1 MLIQTRRAGLEKMKE
16 ENEQKECGYE
26 HSLQSTNDDEN
37 LVGIIQNSEGQHESN
52 NLSNHQPQ
60 PIPHASAE
68 EIANNIF
75 LSSMADENEK
85 KIASQLVEGQA
96 ITQHLATTTN
106 LTPPTDTPS
115 FENGCS
121 ITVNNNNPSSN
132 IVSPKLQEQHLNG
145 TYPTPPQESERLSGT
160 NDRKIT
166 PFFPNTANT
175 MANEGSADGMSL
187 EISPPENGVRI
198 DQHEVEK
205 TSAKVEHSMT
215 TRSKDNS
222 VHHSE
227 QQMQYPALPMS
238 NSSSFDQNS
247 HQNDNQNLH
256 AHNGSMQQGLNAPY
270 CQSAPPTM
278 TSFDTALNSPTHP
291 TGPMYHNNYYNPP
304 YTSTY
309 GQSYGYQQQN
319 QHGYGQAQSYDPPF
333 QSHADQQ
340 GQLSH
345 SNSSSMMH
353 SQNGG
358 LEPPPFFGSAA
369 TSVTKYDSE
378 VSKPYHQ
385 QAHHY
390 YHGSMPVQNDDLR
403 RSTSSQRLG
412 SNGYQPYTVPT
423 QAHRA
428 TSHMGMPGPIATS
441 SIFMANTNN
450 MPDLRLTPN
459 AMHPGAS
466 YGRLPDGKIIEL
478 FPAMMRTVQA
488 CEYCRSRKAKCT
500 GGLPCD
506 RCAKKKIKCEYAQ
519 LDKKRKIKTTTS
531 EYDMSSGAA
540 RMAANKTIEQAQ
552 AQLSAKIG
560 INSDRHD
567 DGMLGHPSYS
577 SGGRGATSRNIR
589 MSKST
594 PGLDTDLQKA
604 ISRRF
609 MSNENMI
616 RLAVDPIMEEVDE
629 NISAQ
634 VMFSK
639 PRFTAP
645 ILPNSSRNA
654 NTFAAVQ
661 NREDNSPLSEAQSET
676 DLGQQCS
683 NVGPVIQVEPEI
695 DQELH
700 NEVAR
705 TTYSNFPTFPS
716 FPPVSNSD
724 EEAISINRSLYG

>member
-1 MLIQTRRAGLEKMKE
+1 MQSRRAGMEKMKE
-16 ENEQKECGYE
+16 EDEQKGSGYE
-26 HSLQSTNDDEN
+26 HSIDNVNDDE
-37 LVGIIQNSEGQHESN
+37 LTRPLQNSEGHHDT
-52 NLSNHQPQ
+52 NLTSHSHPVS
-60 PIPHASAE
+60 HVTAE

-85 KIASQLVEGQA
+85 KIPSPLVEGQA
-96 ITQHLATTTN
+96 TNQPLTTN
-106 LTPPTDTPS
+106 STPPPES
-115 FENGCS
+115 NSSENDCTN
-121 ITVNNNNPSSN
+121 TVNNKQNPSN
-132 IVSPKLQEQHLNG
+132 IVSPRLQEDQLNC
-145 TYPTPPQESERLSGT
+145 TYPTPPQRSERQTL
-160 NDRKIT
+160 DQKLT
-166 PFFPNTANT
+166 PFFQPAPAT
-175 MANEGSADGMSL
+175 MTSEGSVDGVSMEMNS
-187 EISPPENGVRI
+187 PENGVRI
-198 DQHEVEK
+198 DQHNVERS
-205 TSAKVEHSMT
+205 TAKVEHSMT

-222 VHHSE
+222 IHHSE
-227 QQMQYPALPMS
+227 QQMQYATLPMS
-238 NSSSFDQNS
+238 NNSSFDHS
-247 HQNDNQNLH
+247 AHQNGTQNLH
-256 AHNGSMQQGLNAPY
+256 PHNGSMQQGLNAPY

-278 TSFDTALNSPTHP
+278 TSFEGALNSPTHP
-291 TGPMYHNNYYNPP
+291 TGPMYHGNYYNAP

-309 GQSYGYQQQN
+309 CQSQPYYQQQS
-319 QHGYGQAQSYDPPF
+319 QHNYGQAQSYDHTFP
-333 QSHADQQ
+333 SHADQQ
-340 GQLSH
+340 SQLSH

-358 LEPPPFFGSAA
+358 LEPPPFFGSAT
-369 TSVTKYDSE
+369 TSVASYDSE
-378 VSKPYHQ
+378 VGKPYHQ

-390 YHGSMPVQNDDLR
+390 YHGSVPVPNEDLR

-428 TSHMGMPGPIATS
+428 TSHMGLPGQIATS

-450 MPDLRLTPN
+450 MPDLRLNPS

-506 RCAKKKIKCEYAQ
+506 RCSKKKIKCEYAQ

-560 INSDRHD
+560 INNDRHD
-567 DGMLGHPSYS
+567 DGMLGHPSYP
-577 SGGRGATSRNIR
+577 SGGRAASSRNIR

-594 PGLDTDLQKA
+594 PGLDTDSHKA
-604 ISRRF
+604 GSRRI
-609 MSNENMI
+609 MSSENMI

-645 ILPNSSRNA
+645 LLSNPARNTHILAPM
-654 NTFAAVQ
+654 Q
-661 NREDNSPLSEAQSET
+661 NRESHSPASEAHSEV
-676 DLGQQCS
+676 DLGQRSS
-683 NVGPVIQVEPEI
+683 NVGPVIESELEA
-695 DQELH
+695 DQEFH

-705 TTYSNFPTFPS
+705 TTYSNFPVLNA
-716 FPPVSNSD
+716 FPPLSDAD
-724 EEAISINRSLYG
+724 EESVNVNRGLYG

>member
-1 MLIQTRRAGLEKMKE
+1 MEKMKE
-16 ENEQKECGYE
+16 ENEQKECGFE
-26 HSLQSTNDDEN
+26 HSLESAVKDDEN
-37 LVGIIQNSEGQHESN
+37 LAKPLQSSQTHHDSN
-52 NLSNHQPQ
+52 ITSHPH
-60 PIPHASAE
+60 PVPHATAE

-85 KIASQLVEGQA
+85 KIPSQLVEGQA
-96 ITQHLATTTN
+96 TN
-106 LTPPTDTPS
+106 QPLTANPTPPTES
-115 FENGCS
+115 NSENGCTN
-121 ITVNNNNPSSN
+121 TVNNNPSN
-132 IVSPKLQEQHLNG
+132 VVSPKLQEEQLNG
-145 TYPTPPQESERLSGT
+145 TYPTPSQGSERQT
-160 NDRKIT
+160 IDRKFT
-166 PFFPNTANT
+166 PFFPTAPAAMT
-175 MANEGSADGMSL
+175 SEGSVDGVSVEMGS
-187 EISPPENGVRI
+187 PENGVRI
-198 DQHEVEK
+198 DQHNVEK
-205 TSAKVEHSMT
+205 GAAKAEHSMT

-222 VHHSE
+222 IHHSE
-227 QQMQYPALPMS
+227 QQMQYPTLPIS
-238 NSSSFDQNS
+238 NNSSFDQS
-247 HQNDNQNLH
+247 AHQNDTQNLH
-256 AHNGSMQQGLNAPY
+256 PHNGSMQQGLNAPY
-270 CQSAPPTM
+270 CQSAPPTI
-278 TSFDTALNSPTHP
+278 TSFEGALNSPTHP

-309 GQSYGYQQQN
+309 GQSQPYYQQQN
-319 QHGYGQAQSYDPPF
+319 QHNYGQAQSYDHTF
-333 QSHADQQ
+333 QSHADPQ
-340 GQLSH
+340 GQMSH

-369 TSVTKYDSE
+369 TSVTSYDSE
-378 VSKPYHQ
+378 VGKSYHQ

-390 YHGSMPVQNDDLR
+390 YHGSVPVPSDDLR
-403 RSTSSQRLG
+403 RSASSQRLG
-412 SNGYQPYTVPT
+412 TNGYQPYTVPT
-423 QAHRA
+423 QAHRG
-428 TSHMGMPGPIATS
+428 TSHMGLPGQIATS

-450 MPDLRLTPN
+450 MPDLRLNPG
-459 AMHPGAS
+459 AMHAGAS

-560 INSDRHD
+560 INNDRHD
-567 DGMLGHPSYS
+567 DGMMGHPSYS
-577 SGGRGATSRNIR
+577 SGGRSASGRNMR

-594 PGLDTDLQKA
+594 PGLDSESQKA
-604 ISRRF
+604 NSRRI
-609 MSNENMI
+609 MSSENMI

-634 VMFSK
+634 VMFAK

-645 ILPNSSRNA
+645 ILSNLSRNA
-654 NTFAAVQ
+654 HIPAPMQ
-661 NREDNSPLSEAQSET
+661 NREGHSPASESQSEL
-676 DLGQQCS
+676 DLGQQSS
-683 NVGPVIQVEPEI
+683 NVGPVIQSELEA
-695 DQELH
+695 DQELQ

-705 TTYSNFPTFPS
+705 TTYSS
-716 FPPVSNSD
+716 FPNLNVFPPLNDSGEDAVNL
-724 EEAISINRSLYG
+724 NRSLYG